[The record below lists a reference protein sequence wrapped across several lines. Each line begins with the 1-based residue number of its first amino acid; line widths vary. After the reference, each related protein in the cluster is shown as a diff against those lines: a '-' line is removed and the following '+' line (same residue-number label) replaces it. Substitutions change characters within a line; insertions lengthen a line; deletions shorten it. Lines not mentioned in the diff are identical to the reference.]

1 MCNLDTKESSSFC
14 FFFPFIIYGC
24 CCSLWLVSGLCL
36 LRFVR
41 FTEILKKIHIWS
53 MKHVHEEL
61 AFIIKCLLKKL
72 SLLVLVW
79 CRKDASSSPQL
90 CSLCFRFLRSLHLVL
105 IDDLP
110 FYWVIS
116 LMMYEIV
123 SVIHVRFSTL
133 SLLFWDKTWDL
144 ILFWSTTLVDLI
156 CWTESIGLYLIF
168 SVTFFIYIWMFF
180 FLLDKIVVL
189 VAL

>member
-1 MCNLDTKESSSFC
+1 MCNLDTKESSIFF

-41 FTEILKKIHIWS
+41 FTEIFKKIHIWS

-133 SLLFWDKTWDL
+133 SLLFLGEITGTKHGTWSCFGLLLSL
-144 ILFWSTTLVDLI
+144 IWFVELRAL
-156 CWTESIGLYLIF
+156 GLYR
-168 SVTFFIYIWMFF
+168 FI
-180 FLLDKIVVL
+180 
-189 VAL
+189 